1 MQFRHKNSLVRHL
14 CQHSGERP
22 HKCQQCAAAFVSMCR
37 LKEHNKRYHKKMR
50 ENRTSDDKSC
60 DGDISIEKII
70 SQSTDNKT
78 VSCPPVQVNMTTKTI
93 QTLQVVNKTT
103 KQSTQEANLP
113 LITHVPV
120 IINIPLL
127 TYCQNLPL

>member
-50 ENRTSDDKSC
+50 GNRTSDDKSC
-60 DGDISIEKII
+60 DSHNTINKCS

-78 VSCPPVQVNMTTKTI
+78 VSCPPVHVNMTTKTI
-93 QTLQVVNKTT
+93 QTLQAVNKIS
-103 KQSTQEANLP
+103 KPSTQDVSLP

-127 TYCQNLPL
+127 TYCQNVS